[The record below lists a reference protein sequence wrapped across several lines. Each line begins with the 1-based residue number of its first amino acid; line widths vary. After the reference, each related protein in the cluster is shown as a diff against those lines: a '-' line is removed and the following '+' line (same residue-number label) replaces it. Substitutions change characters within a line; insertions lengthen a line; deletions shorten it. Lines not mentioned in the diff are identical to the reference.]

1 MFSINS
7 KTILDPH
14 PGAGI
19 MGVSHHALVLPRVS
33 DLVSK
38 EVWVLTFVK
47 ALLVSLIRRQA

>member
-19 MGVSHHALVLPRVS
+19 MGVSHQAATELNSQPS
-33 DLVSK
+33 IN
-38 EVWVLTFVK
+38 TF
-47 ALLVSLIRRQA
+47 